1 MRYDHQPSTVTTI
14 LPPGEQRVYNRGDY
28 LYLPTDR
35 IETLFVLSQGGV
47 KVGSYSA
54 TGREVTY
61 DLLMPGDL
69 IGNLHCL
76 PDNTF
81 SEYAKALTQVRV
93 TVYPVRT
100 FKRKVRDDTR
110 LADAFQQMIV
120 RRWCRAETRLFYIAS
135 LNGTQRVAR
144 LLEQPARRISDA
156 DGATYSIRDL
166 LTQQDIADL
175 CGLTRQTTS
184 RILKKLSS

>member
-1 MRYDHQPSTVTTI
+1 MYD
-14 LPPGEQRVYNRGDY
+14 RGDY

-35 IETLFVLSQGGV
+35 LETLFVVSQGGV

-61 DLLMPGDL
+61 DLLTQDDL
-69 IGNLHCL
+69 IGNLHYL
-76 PDNTF
+76 PNNTF
-81 SEYAKALTQVRV
+81 SEYAKAVTKVRV
-93 TVYPVRT
+93 TTYPVRA
-100 FKRKVRDDTR
+100 FKEKLRSNAQ
-110 LADAFQQMIV
+110 LMDAFQQMII
-120 RRWCRAETRLFYIAS
+120 RRWCRAEARLFYIAS
-135 LNGTQRVAR
+135 LDSTQRVIR
-144 LLEQPARRISDA
+144 LLEQYTQQITDA
-156 DGATYSIRDL
+156 DGCLHSIQDL